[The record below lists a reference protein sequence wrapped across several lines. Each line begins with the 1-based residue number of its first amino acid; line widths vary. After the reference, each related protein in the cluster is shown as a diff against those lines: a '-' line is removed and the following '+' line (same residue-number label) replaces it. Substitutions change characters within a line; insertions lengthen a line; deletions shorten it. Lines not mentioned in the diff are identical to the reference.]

1 MRHQI
6 ETGNFLR
13 KALLFIIAILAISFS
28 NLAFG
33 QTSYQASSKT
43 AEIKVSGTSNLH
55 DWTMNGSGL
64 TAAAE
69 FSMKSAAT
77 RQLVSLNQ
85 LNFTF
90 PVKNLKSS
98 EGLLNS
104 RAYKALN
111 ADKYTQILFKMIS
124 ADVASLGNN
133 QYQIK
138 ALGDLTI
145 SGVTKEVSLL
155 ANGRVNADGSM
166 TITGSRK
173 MKMTDFGIKPPSF
186 MLGALKTS
194 NDITIDFTL
203 KF

>member
-1 MRHQI
+1 MKLQMQKAS
-6 ETGNFLR
+6 FLHR
-13 KALLFIIAILAISFS
+13 FLLTVSAMLIVSIP

-33 QTSYQASSKT
+33 QTNLQTSSKS
-43 AEIKVSGTSNLH
+43 AEISVSGTSNLH
-55 DWTMNGSGL
+55 DWTMKGKSL
-64 TAAAE
+64 PASAE

-77 RQLVSLNQ
+77 SQLLSLNQ
-85 LNFTF
+85 LSFTL

-104 RAYKALN
+104 RAYKALQ
-111 ADKYTQILFKMIS
+111 ADKFSTIVFKMIS
-124 ADVASLGNN
+124 SEVTSLGSN

-138 ALGDLTI
+138 ALGNLTI
-145 SGVTKEVSLL
+145 SGVTKEISLVAVS
-155 ANGRVNADGSM
+155 RVNADGTM
-166 TITGSRK
+166 TITGNKK

-194 NDITIDFTL
+194 NDISIDFTL